1 MFEPSPELPLSEQEE
16 HRRAFWSIYLLDR
29 LMTCGRARPPV
40 FNDST
45 ISLQLPCSEQAFRTG
60 VWEQSEELNVYTSN
74 RLLQFIQPSP
84 FSRVIIISALL
95 SQCSRYAL
103 QSESDNYGLPPWDT
117 KSDYTAISS
126 SLLYL
131 ESHVDW
137 TQSIQDLLKDV
148 TENDQPDLNTLEHVI
163 VSQVLHHLCYCIL
176 NHYFLLRRRLSLIST
191 RIPVSF
197 SINSLYIN
205 LYHAQEL
212 NRVMKTASRAGCML
226 ISSFLSYACLIS
238 ATVHAVYR
246 HSETASV
253 RERAAKD
260 LNFNLT
266 FLQRQAQYWPNAVT
280 MLNKLGE
287 FCHHSHAYKDL
298 ISLAPEVNI
307 SSADAT
313 RLYTLMD
320 YSVLSTGR
328 DAVVWPAVS
337 EVENLTLD

>member
-1 MFEPSPELPLSEQEE
+1 MFEPSPELPLCEQEE

-40 FNDST
+40 FDDST
-45 ISLQLPCSEQAFRTG
+45 ISLQLPCSELAFRTG

-74 RLLQFIQPSP
+74 RSLQCIQPSP
-84 FSRVIIISALL
+84 FSRVVIISALL
-95 SQCSRYAL
+95 SQCSRYAI
-103 QSESDNYGLPPWDT
+103 QSESDNYGLPPWD
-117 KSDYTAISS
+117 KNSEYTAISS

-137 TQSIQDLLKDV
+137 TQPSPDTPHAVL
-148 TENDQPDLNTLEHVI
+148 ENERLDLNTFEHVI
-163 VSQVLHHLCYCIL
+163 VSQILHHLCYCIL
-176 NHYFLLRRRLSLIST
+176 NHYFLLRRRLNLIST

-212 NRVMKTASRAGCML
+212 NRVMKTALQTGYKV

-238 ATVHAVYR
+238 ATIHAVYR
-246 HSETASV
+246 HSDTESV

-260 LNFNLT
+260 LDFNLT

-280 MLNKLGE
+280 ILHRLSD
-287 FCHHSHAYKDL
+287 FCQYSQAYKDL

-307 SSADAT
+307 STEDAT
-313 RLYTLMD
+313 RLYTLLD

-328 DAVVWPAVS
+328 DTVVWPAAS
-337 EVENLTLD
+337 PTKILLLD